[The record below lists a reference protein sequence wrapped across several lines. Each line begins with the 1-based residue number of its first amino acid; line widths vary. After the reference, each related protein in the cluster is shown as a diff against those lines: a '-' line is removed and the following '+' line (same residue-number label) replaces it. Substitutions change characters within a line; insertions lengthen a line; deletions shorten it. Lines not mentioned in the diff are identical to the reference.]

1 LSSSEASPPSGARA
15 SSAAADAV
23 LRVACERIGC
33 AAAAIVVADSR
44 ARKVYGR
51 TPADKQFADEHLSTL
66 GQEFARR
73 VTESREPIVT
83 NKLKHARNA
92 PVACRLVAVPLL
104 STAGKIVGA
113 LVVMNRPDGPKFD
126 ESTLRRAQRMA
137 RMLSDAEER
146 KPRRRTQAEVA
157 EEAVADR
164 LLEQS
169 LPASSAVDTEG
180 VTVQPSAASR
190 DTASAAPIGNASAEP
205 HELMGWQKF
214 RAEVQRW
221 IAGAASGKTFCI
233 AYGDI
238 DRMHVLNEIRGFEAG
253 DRVIATVGAAVNEHA
268 VSVNGFASRLSGDRF
283 MLMLPEVTLE
293 AARGLLESINTD
305 LRVKCAGTD
314 SNRRV
319 DVSMSWGVASS
330 SANKVN
336 LEQCFGEAEI
346 ACKAAKDRGRGRV
359 ESFHTDDH
367 SIIRR
372 HDDVVAIGHV
382 RDALHE
388 GRVEVYAQTI
398 APLINS
404 ALPLSY
410 ELLARLRDAE
420 GHVIEPAQFLSAATR
435 YQLLPEIDRA
445 VVRRSFAQLQ
455 GFMRQH
461 PDSAIRVS
469 INLSGPTIGAVDF
482 ADWIS
487 MTMKEFGIRG
497 SSIVFEITEAAAAA
511 NMTQLQICMKRLA
524 QNGVS
529 FALDDFG
536 TGVNSLSYLKSL
548 DIGTIKLDG
557 SYVRDIERNS
567 RSEALVTAIVQLAN
581 GMGITTVAEYV
592 ETAGVRR
599 RLTELG
605 VQFGQGFAIARPV
618 PFADVLDAVAARGTE
633 KISLTA

>member
-15 SSAAADAV
+15 TSAAADAV

-33 AAAAIVVADSR
+33 AAAAVVVADSR

-104 STAGKIVGA
+104 STEGKIVGA

-146 KPRRRTQAEVA
+146 KPHRRADA
-157 EEAVADR
+157 NVADESVADAI
-164 LLEQS
+164 LE
-169 LPASSAVDTEG
+169 PATPVSAG
-180 VTVQPSAASR
+180 VAPVEAI
-190 DTASAAPIGNASAEP
+190 TAPAGEPRAET

-221 IAGAASGKTFCI
+221 IAAAAAGKTFCI

-253 DRVIATVGAAVNEHA
+253 DRVIATVGATVNEHA

-283 MLMLPEVTLE
+283 MLMLPDVTLD
-293 AARGLLESINTD
+293 AARGLLESVNAD

-314 SNRRV
+314 STRRV

-330 SANKVN
+330 SASKVI

-359 ESFHTDDH
+359 ESFHTDDV

-461 PDSAIRVS
+461 PDAAIRVS

-482 ADWIS
+482 ADWIT

-524 QNGVS
+524 QNGVT

-592 ETAGVRR
+592 ESAGVRR
-599 RLTELG
+599 RLAELG